1 MSFPE
6 HGSMDDNINNAPV
19 ASNLELNPD
28 DYLSTT
34 FTSDSQEQL
43 TLDEPQLEEDLNA
56 TSGPIYVS
64 SAPTQSFEP
73 VNISSVVSDDS
84 KTLVQNDLNYKESI
98 SYPTVVDVE
107 ERNQKPVG
115 VFDEKVESVQ
125 DTAADTSENL
135 KTEIFCTEENSSH
148 STPQPE
154 EKFVFQEDHEV
165 QKLYEHKSHVEGTR
179 SPRFVPSARA
189 DYNNISESEKGSS
202 VDLFIANIS
211 PTLSHRELVEAIS
224 QYCRVLKVS
233 IATHP
238 SGQIKNFGFVTVP
251 SEQDAALVIEKLNNI
266 VLAGRPIVIEKAKNK
281 KRENFHPSFGHRG
294 GYRGPPFRVSTER
307 TKSFGLRPLIKGP
320 PKGKKDFR
328 GDRYISRG
336 DYLYPPGRAPSDF
349 RGTREGL
356 RERERPRRFRSR
368 SISRSRSRSWSRPR
382 SRSPSFSWPQSPVRP
397 ELRPRHR
404 TVEPSVYYEY
414 IGDYATAPR
423 YYDERYEH
431 GKEDLGDRPPV
442 NPADLGQPSYD
453 RFAGEKVF
461 GDAYPPP
468 PPPHFHGGY
477 TEQPSERHPSHPRSP
492 LHLPP
497 QPY

>member
-1 MSFPE
+1 
-6 HGSMDDNINNAPV
+6 
-19 ASNLELNPD
+19 LELNPD

-98 SYPTVVDVE
+98 SYPTVVDLE

-189 DYNNISESEKGSS
+189 DYNNISGTTHTFTLLCVVFLLKIVFFLVYIESEKGSS

-238 SGQIKNFGFVTVP
+238 SGQIKNFG
-251 SEQDAALVIEKLNNI
+251 I
-266 VLAGRPIVIEKAKNK
+266 
-281 KRENFHPSFGHRG
+281 
-294 GYRGPPFRVSTER
+294 
-307 TKSFGLRPLIKGP
+307 
-320 PKGKKDFR
+320 
-328 GDRYISRG
+328 
-336 DYLYPPGRAPSDF
+336 
-349 RGTREGL
+349 
-356 RERERPRRFRSR
+356 
-368 SISRSRSRSWSRPR
+368 
-382 SRSPSFSWPQSPVRP
+382 
-397 ELRPRHR
+397 
-404 TVEPSVYYEY
+404 
-414 IGDYATAPR
+414 
-423 YYDERYEH
+423 
-431 GKEDLGDRPPV
+431 
-442 NPADLGQPSYD
+442 
-453 RFAGEKVF
+453 
-461 GDAYPPP
+461 
-468 PPPHFHGGY
+468 
-477 TEQPSERHPSHPRSP
+477 
-492 LHLPP
+492 
-497 QPY
+497 